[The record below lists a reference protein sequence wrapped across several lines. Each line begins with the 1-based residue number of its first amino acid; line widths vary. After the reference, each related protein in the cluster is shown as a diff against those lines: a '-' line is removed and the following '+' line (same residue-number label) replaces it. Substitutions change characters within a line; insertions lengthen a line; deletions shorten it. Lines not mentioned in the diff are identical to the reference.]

1 MAAIGPGPSAGTS
14 SATLCG
20 VGLGL
25 RPLHYGT
32 ILETLPPI
40 PWFEALTDNYLG
52 GGLPLHHLERVRERY
67 PLTLHG
73 VGLSLGSTDP
83 LELGYVKRLK
93 ALTDRVHPVHVSD
106 HLAWVSWG
114 GQSFNDLAPIPYS
127 KPVLAYVAERIQ
139 RVQDLLGR
147 RLLIENLSPY
157 VQFRDSTMQEWHFLA
172 ELAERADCDLLLD
185 INNVV
190 VNAHNHGFDPLDYLK
205 ALPADRIRE
214 IHLAGYERREDFLFD
229 THGHPVQADVWE
241 LYSQALERF
250 GPIPT
255 LIEWDT
261 DIPSL
266 AVLQM
271 EAHRAEKLLKRCTP
285 PAT

>member
-1 MAAIGPGPSAGTS
+1 MAATGSGSPPDTS
-14 SATLCG
+14 QGNMRGA
-20 VGLGL
+20 GLGL
-25 RPLHYGT
+25 RPPHYGA
-32 ILETLPPI
+32 ILENQPPI
-40 PWFEALTDNYLG
+40 PWFEALTANYLG
-52 GGLPLHHLERVRERY
+52 GGLPLHHLERVREHY

-73 VGLSLGSTDP
+73 VGLSLGSADP
-83 LELGYVKRLK
+83 LEMGYVTRLK
-93 ALTDRVHPVHVSD
+93 ALVDRIEPVHVSD

-127 KPVLAYVAERIQ
+127 EAVLAYVAERIET
-139 RVQDLLGR
+139 VQDLLGR

-157 VQFRDSTMQEWHFLA
+157 VQFRASTMQEWHFLA
-172 ELAERADCDLLLD
+172 ELAERADCHLLLD

-190 VNAHNHGFDPLDYLK
+190 VNAHNHGFDPHDYLR

-214 IHLAGYERREDFLFD
+214 IHLAGYERREGFLFD
-229 THGHPVQADVWE
+229 THGHPVQADVWA
-241 LYSQALERF
+241 LYSQALGRF

-266 AVLQM
+266 AVLLM
-271 EAHRAEKLLKRCTP
+271 EAHRAEKLLQRCTP